1 MPFSPIT
8 PPHAGQPYTLRST
21 PVRFQARPSTQNRA
35 NPPNEQTG
43 SSGMA
48 QSTSHQPPT
57 PSASGNG
64 QALFSV
70 ALGRA
75 LPENGEHLDFPTGNG
90 ATGSTLV
97 VVEQPDQSS
106 EVQAEGALTVFRPGS
121 VVGSSD
127 HRDDLDEDVILPQTL
142 GNRFLWHL
150 RALGL
155 LGGLALIVPGA
166 LMLAEVDEIQ
176 SQPAGRARFLSQFLS
191 GIMITGGSVL
201 AGLATVSSVNALHP
215 PLSSRIATTLRSRFT
230 PRPSA
235 ATPPEAI
242 ELPAAPVQPPV

>member
-8 PPHAGQPYTLRST
+8 PPHAGQSYTLRST
-21 PVRFQARPSTQNRA
+21 PVRFQARPSAQNTA

-48 QSTSHQPPT
+48 QSTRHQPTT

-64 QALFSV
+64 QPLFSV

-75 LPENGEHLDFPTGNG
+75 LPQSGQHPDFPAGNG
-90 ATGSTLV
+90 ATGSTVV

-121 VVGSSD
+121 VAGSSD
-127 HRDDLDEDVILPQTL
+127 HQDGFDEDVMLPQTL
-142 GNRFLWHL
+142 GNRFLWPM
-150 RALGL
+150 RILGMM
-155 LGGLALIVPGA
+155 GGLALIVPGA

-191 GIMITGGSVL
+191 GIMITSGSVL
-201 AGLATVSSVNALHP
+201 AGLASLSSLNALHP
-215 PLSSRIATTLRSRFT
+215 QLPSRIVTSLRSRFT
-230 PRPSA
+230 SQPSA

-242 ELPAAPVQPPV
+242 ELPAAPVHPPV